1 MNKNDVLFCI
11 MNYKEKQ
18 NAEKL
23 YKTISPWFPCHIL
36 DAESGEK
43 PDAFGGDTIYLP
55 NVFFGGLLQNAIEL
69 AQEGHHRF
77 LFFICSDVV
86 FPEEEFIKQKDI
98 LLAEEF
104 SNVGVYCPSHQK
116 DSYTF
121 VKWPYNQA
129 TNKKR
134 DVPCVEAMISMWN
147 IRVCEHIHPCIE
159 NKYGWGLDICA
170 AYYCLQNGFKQMID
184 DRVSIY
190 HPMGAVGK
198 NEKASIAAQLYIDS
212 KPNAS
217 DINYLWQ
224 CIYANKDKVD
234 VWWLR
239 TKYFKLW
246 NKLNKYYK
254 KICKRCS
261 L

>member
-18 NAEKL
+18 NSEQL

-55 NVFFGGLLQNAIEL
+55 NVFFGGLLQHAIEL
-69 AQEGHHRF
+69 AKQGNHRF

-98 LLAEEF
+98 LLSEDFA
-104 SNVGVYCPSHQK
+104 NVGVYCPSHQL

-121 VKWPYNQA
+121 VKWPYDQG

-134 DVPCVEAMISMWN
+134 VVPCVEALLSMWN
-147 IRVCEHIHPCIE
+147 TDVYEYIYPCVD

-170 AYYCLQNGFKQMID
+170 AHYCLQNHLKQIID
-184 DRVSIY
+184 DRVRIY

-198 NEKASIAAQLYIDS
+198 NDKASDAAQLYIGN
-212 KPNAS
+212 KKEAA
-217 DINYLWQ
+217 DINHLWQ
-224 CIYANKDKVD
+224 CIYSNKDKTNC
-234 VWWLR
+234 WWLR
-239 TKYFKLW
+239 SKNYRFW
-246 NKLNKYYK
+246 NRVVRISK
-254 KICKRCS
+254 KIFKK
-261 L
+261 